1 MAYEELI
8 QSMEADAQ
16 LRIQEVRNE
25 TRRDIEETQESAR
38 RQAQEIRERLLAEAE
53 RRIDVERHQR
63 LYRARE
69 EAKASLAR
77 VREEYLRRAADLA
90 GERLARLREGE
101 GYPGVLERLT
111 REALD
116 ALSEAGARVHVDPR
130 DEASA
135 RAMMG
140 DLPGEL
146 QLIADLNADG
156 GAIVDSADGRI
167 RVDNTFA
174 SRLARAGEVYRRELF
189 DRLFGSR

>member
-38 RQAQEIRERLLAEAE
+38 RQAQEIRERLRAEAE

-90 GERLARLREGE
+90 AERLARLREGE